1 MEDAFGRLTAIQQ
14 RSINKRMF
22 EVACQIVLECGD
34 SNTSAF
40 KEVVRQHT
48 VSCPHLAADLFRYC
62 KLAESVIYGNTP
74 NTPT

>member
-1 MEDAFGRLTAIQQ
+1 MEEAFERLTAIQQ

-22 EVACQIVLECGD
+22 EVACQIVLD
-34 SNTSAF
+34 LKINK
-40 KEVVRQHT
+40 KEAVRQHT

-62 KLAESVIYGNTP
+62 KLAELVIYGHTP